1 MEKYNIDIYSDEELY
16 EIIGYDDP
24 ANQDLEVI
32 LIDQL
37 KNYMYDRTTSG
48 IRMFNFLKSIY
59 THFFNVAEETSDTT
73 DDFENSL
80 EQLEETDFDKTI
92 IETTSNE
99 PPINVYDVSMP
110 TNPDFDDDINSY
122 SNQELYNLLDLSSDP
137 EDAVLEAKI
146 IQMLQLY
153 SNVNTEQGEKMY
165 NFYKNIYDRF
175 FTNQEPDLSRD
186 YEGDEEFKDQ
196 FQDQT
201 VLNTNA
207 AIGNNIEYSKSI
219 DYTPGKVNPILKET
233 YKRTISIDS
242 QYRDAEYASATNFT
256 LNFTE
261 TLKDVVSMK
270 LYAVQ
275 IPVTWY
281 TISSNYGS
289 NFFYLKPIEN
299 ENTLGIYDQESHIYK
314 VEIEPGNYTPT
325 TLTSAIQ
332 TQMTNLSTTYS
343 DVSFGN
349 TQFSYDSS
357 NAKST
362 FNINLQKIYNE
373 SYYYLDFTNA
383 PNSKTLLNI
392 ESDTI
397 TINSV
402 YSSLIDYD
410 YSYNIASYLIDDNIN
425 TINIIH
431 YVPNGTTTAYD
442 STTSTVLQTIPITLD
457 NTTTPITASE
467 ILDNLNDK
475 LQANAY
481 LHEDSNVSLIDYD
494 LENDKKYY
502 QWTIRLNRYT
512 TQNVLYSKI
521 AVIFPDATNDP
532 NDKKLWENVFEAGT
546 GTTYTMSRYN
556 GIEDLSMNN
565 TIDFQEDETI
575 VFRPKEDQSG
585 GVYINDIMYSDYND
599 IVINIPKA
607 SYDASKIVQIINA
620 NINEIAEIK
629 NTVFSIVND
638 SLFIEF
644 NINKIYTTKDYAL
657 VFYDDDSFVKCTN
670 VSNSYRN
677 ASADTTL
684 GYILGYK
691 ELSIYELSESN
702 LTATSMFQNPDTL
715 MPTNSEYS
723 VNTIYDDDGLI
734 TNTAITL
741 KGNATLNI
749 YLYNYFMII
758 LDDYNQNHLNDGL
771 VTVAK
776 RDTSVTLPKYANRK
790 NYRACDAVT
799 GELASPET
807 ETPSFPTQGL
817 TQKQVYSVEQILAEQ
832 NKVRENM
839 NSGPFIKDMFALL
852 PVKASGAT
860 PGTIYV
866 EFGGTLQQ
874 QERIYFGPV
883 NIRRLTIKLI
893 NDKGDVVDLNGAN
906 WSFQLVCEQLY
917 SRGNQGSP

>member
-16 EIIGYDDP
+16 EIIGYTEPD
-24 ANQDLEVI
+24 NQDLEAI

-48 IRMFNFLKSIY
+48 IRMFNFLKNIY
-59 THFFNVAEETSDTT
+59 THFFNTAEETSDTS
-73 DDFENSL
+73 DNFDYSL
-80 EQLEETDFDKTI
+80 EELETTNFDKTLLESQP
-92 IETTSNE
+92 ETNE
-99 PPINVYDVSMP
+99 NTIDVYDVTTP
-110 TNPDFDDDINSY
+110 ENPDFDDDINSY
-122 SNQELYNLLDLSSDP
+122 SNQELYNVLDLSNDP
-137 EDAVLEAKI
+137 EDSVLEAKI

-153 SNVNTEQGEKMY
+153 SGVTTEQGERMY
-165 NFYKNIYDRF
+165 NFYKDIYDRF
-175 FTNQEPDLSRD
+175 FVDKEPDLTRN
-186 YEGDEEFKDQ
+186 EGDEEFN
-196 FQDQT
+196 QDQT
-201 VLNTNA
+201 IIKKDDPKDT
-207 AIGNNIEYSKSI
+207 IGNNIEYSKNI

-242 QYRDAEYASATNFT
+242 QYRDEEYPSATNFT

-289 NFFYLKPIEN
+289 NFFFLKPIEN
-299 ENTLGIYDQESHIYK
+299 ENTMGIYNQESHIYK

-332 TQMTNLSTTYS
+332 TQMSNLSSTYS

-362 FNINLQKIYNE
+362 FTINLQKIYNE

-383 PNSKTLLNI
+383 PNSKTLLNL
-392 ESDTI
+392 ETDTI
-397 TINSV
+397 AMNSV
-402 YSSLIDYD
+402 YSSPIDYD
-410 YSYNIASYLIDDNIN
+410 YSYNIATYSIDDNIN
-425 TINIIH
+425 TIDIIH
-431 YVPNGTTTAYD
+431 YVPNGTTTTYD
-442 STTSTVLQTIPITLD
+442 SQTSTVLQTIPITLD
-457 NTTTPITASE
+457 NTSSPITASE
-467 ILDNLNDK
+467 ILDNINDK

-481 LHEDSNVSLIDYD
+481 LHEDTNVSLVPPN
-494 LENDKKYY
+494 NDDEIYY

-521 AVIFPDATNDP
+521 AVIFPDANSDP
-532 NDKKLWENVFEAGT
+532 NAKKMWENVFKAPSDTIYEI
-546 GTTYTMSRYN
+546 SHYN
-556 GIEDLSMNN
+556 GLEDLSMNN

-575 VFRPKEDQSG
+575 VFRPKEDKNG
-585 GVYINDIMYSDYND
+585 GVYINDNMYSDYND

-607 SYDASKIVQIINA
+607 SYDASNIVQLINT
-620 NINEIAEIK
+620 NISQIPEIK

-638 SLFIEF
+638 LLFIEF

-657 VFYDDDSFVKCTN
+657 VFYDDNSFVKCTN

-702 LTATSMFQNPDTL
+702 LTSTSMFQNPDTL
-715 MPTNSEYS
+715 MPTNSVYS
-723 VNTIYDDDGLI
+723 VNNVYDSDGLI
-734 TNTAITL
+734 TNTTIIL
-741 KGNATLNI
+741 RGNATLNI

-776 RDTSVTLPKYANRK
+776 RDTSVTLPTYANRK

-832 NKVRENM
+832 NKVRDNM

-852 PVKASGAT
+852 PIKASGAT

>member
-16 EIIGYDDP
+16 EIIGYTEPD
-24 ANQDLEVI
+24 NQDLEAI

-48 IRMFNFLKSIY
+48 IRMFNFLKNIY
-59 THFFNVAEETSDTT
+59 THFFNTAEETSDTS
-73 DDFENSL
+73 DNFDYSL
-80 EQLEETDFDKTI
+80 EELETTNFDKTLL
-92 IETTSNE
+92 ETQSDTNE
-99 PPINVYDVSMP
+99 NTIDVYDVTTP

-122 SNQELYNLLDLSSDP
+122 SNQELYNVLDLSNDP
-137 EDAVLEAKI
+137 EDSVLEAKI

-153 SNVNTEQGEKMY
+153 SGVTTEQGERMY
-165 NFYKNIYDRF
+165 NFYKDIYDRF
-175 FTNQEPDLSRD
+175 FVDKEPDLTRNED
-186 YEGDEEFKDQ
+186 DEEFN
-196 FQDQT
+196 QDQT
-201 VLNTNA
+201 IIKKDDPKDT
-207 AIGNNIEYSKSI
+207 IGNNIEYSKNI

-242 QYRDAEYASATNFT
+242 QYRDEEYPSATNFT

-299 ENTLGIYDQESHIYK
+299 ENTMGIYNQESHIYK

-332 TQMTNLSTTYS
+332 TQMSNLSSTYS

-362 FNINLQKIYNE
+362 FTINLQKIYNE

-383 PNSKTLLNI
+383 PNSKTLLNL
-392 ESDTI
+392 ETDTI
-397 TINSV
+397 AINSV

-410 YSYNIASYLIDDNIN
+410 YSYNIATYSIDDNIN

-431 YVPNGTTTAYD
+431 YVPIGD
-442 STTSTVLQTIPITLD
+442 STSSTVLQTIPIVLD

-475 LQANAY
+475 LQANTY

-494 LENDKKYY
+494 LDNDKIYY

-521 AVIFPDATNDP
+521 AVAFPDANSDP
-532 NDKKLWENVFEAGT
+532 NAKKMWENVFKAPSDTIYE
-546 GTTYTMSRYN
+546 MSQYN
-556 GIEDLSMNN
+556 GLEDLSMNN

-575 VFRPKEDQSG
+575 VFRPKVDQHG
-585 GVYINDIMYSDYND
+585 GVYINDAAYSDYND
-599 IVINIPKA
+599 IVIPIPKS
-607 SYDASKIVQIINA
+607 SYDASNIVQLINT
-620 NINEIAEIK
+620 NISQIPEIK
-629 NTVFSIVND
+629 NTGFSIVND
-638 SLFIEF
+638 SLFIDF

-702 LTATSMFQNPDTL
+702 LTSTSMFQNPDTL
-715 MPTNSEYS
+715 MPTNSVYS
-723 VNTIYDDDGLI
+723 VNNVYDSDGLI
-734 TNTAITL
+734 TNTTIIL
-741 KGNATLNI
+741 RGNATLNI

-776 RDTSVTLPKYANRK
+776 RDTSVSLPNYANRK

-799 GELASPET
+799 GEVASPET

-832 NKVRENM
+832 NKVRDNM

-852 PVKASGAT
+852 PIKASGAT